1 VKQGQTIGYV
11 GDSGLATAPHL
22 HYEFRVGDQR
32 TDPLK
37 VALPSALPLSK
48 LHITYFQTLRSQYE
62 EVSNALLL
70 RDPNVAAFE

>member
-1 VKQGQTIGYV
+1 
-11 GDSGLATAPHL
+11 
-22 HYEFRVGDQR
+22 
-32 TDPLK
+32 